1 MQFTNTQIHT
11 DEIPDSRDINFEFL
25 DIKFRKSQLI
35 SVVLFYTGAMIMMV
49 VSLLLFKEVEIPP
62 SWIILVVA
70 IWLVLFTI
78 SIIYVIK
85 SYHYEGYALRE
96 KDIMYKSGIFFKSV
110 TIIPFN
116 RVQHCEIQQG
126 PTERYFNLGS
136 LLLYTAGGSSSDL
149 IIKGLIYSKAQ
160 ILKEFITKNVS
171 EE

>member
-25 DIKFRKSQLI
+25 DIQFRKSQLI

-126 PTERYFNLGS
+126 PIERYFNLGS

>member
-11 DEIPDSRDINFEFL
+11 DEIPDSKDINFELL
-25 DIKFRKSQLI
+25 DIQFRKSQLI
-35 SVVLFYTGAMIMMV
+35 SVVLFYFGAMILMV
-49 VSLLLFKEVEIPP
+49 VSVLLFNELEIQPL
-62 SWIILVVA
+62 WYILVA
-70 IWLVLFTI
+70 IIWLVLLTT

-85 SYHYEGYALRE
+85 SYYYEGFALRE
-96 KDIMYKSGIFFKSV
+96 KDILYKSGIFFKSV

-126 PTERYFNLGS
+126 PIDRYFNLGS

-160 ILKEFITKNVS
+160 IIKEFITKNVAA
-171 EE
+171 E

>member
-25 DIKFRKSQLI
+25 DIQFRKSQLI
-35 SVVLFYTGAMIMMV
+35 SVVLFYIGAMIMMV
-49 VSLLLFKEVEIPP
+49 VSLLLFKELEIQP
-62 SWIILVVA
+62 SWIILVVI
-70 IWLVLFTI
+70 IWLVLFSI

-85 SYHYEGYALRE
+85 SYNYEGYALRE

-126 PTERYFNLGS
+126 PIERYFNLGS

-160 ILKEFITKNVS
+160 VLKEFITRNVS